1 MNKEN
6 NITINFTSIIDYI
19 RDKDLEIDRYRML
32 YLKNKNNIEKAI
44 NLIQERKVAGYI
56 KAIDFNDLLDILRGE
71 DNEK

>member
-71 DNEK
+71 DNE